1 MTVWAVLEEK
11 HYPVPL
17 TVWQLCFLLCWL
29 GDLLLACPSQLPS
42 MGCPCSSMGLC
53 SSCHAA
59 PLLLLHQ
66 HSCTWHL
73 LQTRLLGSCI
83 KLFLLFHSF
92 LKQNPTFHSGVGVTW
107 RFPWGQEEEMEGG
120 MMAGAA
126 EGEAGFGCLCGEC
139 YDCEA
144 AWEFQTSLEAVSH
157 QGCELR
163 QDP

>member
-1 MTVWAVLEEK
+1 MSCAWRKTLPCSLDSLTVMFHAVLARR
-11 HYPVPL
+11 
-17 TVWQLCFLLCWL
+17 
-29 GDLLLACPSQLPS
+29 LAPGLSKPAAHS

-66 HSCTWHL
+66 HSCTGHL

-83 KLFLLFHSF
+83 KLFLLFHGF

-107 RFPWGQEEEMEGG
+107 KFPWGQEEETEGG

-126 EGEAGFGCLCGEC
+126 EGEAVFGCLCGEC

-144 AWEFQTSLEAVSH
+144 AWEFQRSLEAVSH
-157 QGCELR
+157 
-163 QDP
+163 